1 MKSYQYNILGT
12 LDLIEQEQIQ
22 IRNYETGKNYVRK
35 CYSYGTYRTVRIERT
50 KREDRE
56 MGKRVEVC
64 TVTSIETF
72 VR

>member
-1 MKSYQYNILGT
+1 MYQYNILGT
-12 LDLIEQEQIQ
+12 IDLLKNDKVI
-22 IRNYETGKNYVRK
+22 IRNYEQERKNDVRS
-35 CYSYGTYRTVRIERT
+35 CNPNGTYRIIRIEGA